1 LAAVLPATETTS
13 QSLDRRFGTQRGAQL
28 TFEPRGPGVL
38 FDALDPTLK
47 KWYVPQELYVDYGFR
62 QWEYSN
68 YARDLYQRYV
78 NTNRQG
84 GPFYDLYGN
93 YQTWGWLIFDWNQT
107 QPGQFGSS
115 IYKDPRFNSWFNAV
129 TVSADSRDQYYLAIT
144 IGERIR
150 TALTPLTFS
159 KPRFNGIQ
167 MDFAAD
173 KYEATLLFS
182 RASEAILG
190 TTPALQP
197 STSTNA
203 TNMMGGRA
211 TAQVGDFVKVGATM
225 VNAHH
230 AQTLAEAFERNPLI
244 GTLGAEQ
251 GSDPIRAIAV
261 VLSDDSPADGR
272 GGAALFAHDIII
284 TAEDFDTKKRTKF
297 RLREV
302 VADPTKWPVITGG
315 FPREGFL
322 AADGEEQIVINYDFT
337 DLAYIG
343 PRPTEIVD
351 IQFDLVVANDY
362 KIQVWSDRQ
371 IGRGGLPSP
380 PLTSLDLA
388 QAGAVLFDVRSAV
401 GNVTDNSNQQRVV
414 FDYGLPSANMVF
426 GFTVEVLQ
434 LLGFDAYAEY
444 DISRAYLQYP
454 NLTLAN
460 ADRNLNTHARDAAAW
475 MVNVSKQAYPFFLF
489 GEAFSMEPDYST
501 TAFIVDSGG
510 NV

>member
-1 LAAVLPATETTS
+1 MGRTRGIPAWLVLLALVLPATGATG

-38 FDALDPTLK
+38 FDALDPALK

-93 YQTWGWLIFDWNQT
+93 YQTWGWLVFDWNQT

-115 IYKDPRFNSWFNAV
+115 IYKDPRFNAWFNAV

-203 TNMMGGRA
+203 TNMMGG
-211 TAQVGDFVKVGATM
+211 TGDGAGGG
-225 VNAHH
+225 
-230 AQTLAEAFERNPLI
+230 FC
-244 GTLGAEQ
+244 Q
-251 GSDPIRAIAV
+251 GRRDYGQCP
-261 VLSDDSPADGR
+261 PFADAGR
-272 GGAALFAHDIII
+272 G
-284 TAEDFDTKKRTKF
+284 
-297 RLREV
+297 V
-302 VADPTKWPVITGG
+302 
-315 FPREGFL
+315 
-322 AADGEEQIVINYDFT
+322 
-337 DLAYIG
+337 
-343 PRPTEIVD
+343 
-351 IQFDLVVANDY
+351 
-362 KIQVWSDRQ
+362 
-371 IGRGGLPSP
+371 
-380 PLTSLDLA
+380 
-388 QAGAVLFDVRSAV
+388 
-401 GNVTDNSNQQRVV
+401 
-414 FDYGLPSANMVF
+414 
-426 GFTVEVLQ
+426 
-434 LLGFDAYAEY
+434 
-444 DISRAYLQYP
+444 
-454 NLTLAN
+454 
-460 ADRNLNTHARDAAAW
+460 
-475 MVNVSKQAYPFFLF
+475 
-489 GEAFSMEPDYST
+489 
-501 TAFIVDSGG
+501 
-510 NV
+510 